1 MFAEYD
7 EMVAAG
13 LERQK
18 KMNNEANDQIRDTYM
33 GKLGVHQQQSTEDS
47 TKFESET
54 SSLRIAAKDRGNR
67 IGNGTETEDSR
78 SMTNTIDMHAGAN
91 EKI

>member
-33 GKLGVHQQQSTEDS
+33 GKLGVHQ
-47 TKFESET
+47 
-54 SSLRIAAKDRGNR
+54 
-67 IGNGTETEDSR
+67 
-78 SMTNTIDMHAGAN
+78 
-91 EKI
+91 